1 MKLQRL
7 YIGLLALAMLVLGAC
22 EKEETGLS
30 VSRVTKFAT
39 FEMAGDALVFLTTGD
54 SFQDPGAKAFEG
66 DQEVNVT
73 ATGAVD
79 TNTPGYYTITYS
91 ATNSDGFAASV
102 VREIVVVDPDAAQ
115 DDLSGKYQGAGFGSD
130 VVTITRLGPGYYACD
145 KALASRNNIAIKFVH
160 LGGENLLIYPQ
171 SSRFGTIAAAPGF
184 DGTFAKV
191 LDNGLQWVVYISCCG
206 NFGPI
211 TLTAL

>member
-1 MKLQRL
+1 MKFQRW
-7 YIGLLALAMLVLGAC
+7 YIGFLALALLSFSAC
-22 EKEETGLS
+22 EKEETGLT

-39 FEMAGDALVFLTTGD
+39 FDMAGDALIFLTTGD
-54 SFQDPGAKAFEG
+54 SFQDPGVKAFEG
-66 DQEVNVT
+66 DQEVPVT
-73 ATGAVD
+73 VSGAVD
-79 TNTPGYYTITYS
+79 PNTPGYYSITYS
-91 ATNSDGFAASV
+91 ATNSDGFAASI
-102 VREIVVVDPDAAQ
+102 VREVVVVDADAAQ
-115 DDLSGKYQGAGFGSD
+115 ADLSGKYQGSGFGSD

-160 LGGENLLIYPQ
+160 LGGDALLIYPQ

-211 TLTAL
+211 TLEAL